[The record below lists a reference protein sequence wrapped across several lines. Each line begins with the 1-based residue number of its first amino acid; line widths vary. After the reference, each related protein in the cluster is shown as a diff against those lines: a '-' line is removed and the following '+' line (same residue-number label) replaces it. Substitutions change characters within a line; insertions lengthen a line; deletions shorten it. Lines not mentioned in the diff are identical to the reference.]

1 LDACF
6 VDRDKAIRRLT
17 EAQGSS
23 VHWSL
28 FLWAVYRWLK
38 IILQIMVLYGEWKT
52 TSSILAKEVW
62 GPPFTISR
70 YLKVVPAISSKQEQV
85 LHLWDEIV
93 ALDFGIK
100 TWRVADSSF
109 WVEMKRIVTDFH
121 G

>member
-6 VDRDKAIRRLT
+6 VDRDKAIRRLQD
-17 EAQGSS
+17 AQWSA

-38 IILQIMVLYGEWKT
+38 IILQIMVLYDEWKT

-70 YLKVVPAISSKQEQV
+70 YLKVVPSIVSQKEKV
-85 LHLWDEIV
+85 FHLWDQIV
-93 ALDFGIK
+93 ALDYGIK
-100 TWRVADSSF
+100 TWKVADSAF
-109 WVEMKRIVTDFH
+109 WVEMKRIVTDYH
-121 G
+121 E